1 MIALVERTLTRLA
14 DTKMPSKSVAFI
26 SFLRLSR
33 NVEIIKNFSCA
44 RECERAA
51 IKKEFFSFVMAKALK
66 FISLIKFYFMEVR
79 GGLGNIFLWENSN
92 FKFFYWSWH
101 NFWYATSIKK
111 RGFNVITK
119 LFFPSFV
126 EKLFSISLNHDG
138 WWCKIFT
145 HISAIQ
151 NRRCFFHRNFF
162 LLIVISLIVPI
173 IIKINNDV
181 TLLHVR
187 LHVEFSWYGTWK
199 YFLYCMTNWGVT

>member
-1 MIALVERTLTRLA
+1 MCTR
-14 DTKMPSKSVAFI
+14 MW
-26 SFLRLSR
+26 
-33 NVEIIKNFSCA
+33 A
-44 RECERAA
+44 RGN
-51 IKKEFFSFVMAKALK
+51 KKEFFSFVMAKALK

-181 TLLHVR
+181 TLLRVR
-187 LHVEFSWYGTWK
+187 WHVEFSWYGTWK
-199 YFLYCMTNWGVT
+199 YFYIAWQIEVLPKNFKEKNEENEKKLTGKSQCRTLLNFSNKNLD